1 MVASGAGFAMYKQT
15 WVVVA
20 LMSCLGCADDGAR
33 RAEVA
38 EDAGADARA
47 EADAGM
53 PPLVDA
59 VREEVS
65 FYDRRIRA
73 TCPCLVAQG
82 EYQTEEDCLKL
93 GLSGP
98 DWVDCATKA
107 LAPYDNPT
115 TRAQSRCFDDFLRGA
130 AECVEMSNCA
140 TDKLALCGNPDVN
153 CLALNNQRITLLL
166 TACPDFGLL
175 SRVSP

>member
-1 MVASGAGFAMYKQT
+1 MNKHT
-15 WVVVA
+15 WLA
-20 LMSCLGCADDGAR
+20 IAFMSCLGCADDGGAR
-33 RAEVA
+33 RADVA
-38 EDAGADARA
+38 ADAGTDASADAS
-47 EADAGM
+47 ADAGM
-53 PPLVDA
+53 PPLGDA
-59 VREEVS
+59 VREEIS

-107 LAPYDNPT
+107 LAAYDNPT
-115 TRAQSRCFDDFLRGA
+115 TRSQSKCYFDFLRDA

-140 TDKLALCGNPDVN
+140 TDKLALCGDPDLN
-153 CLALNNQRITLLL
+153 CLAENNERLTLLL

-175 SRVSP
+175 SRVSQ